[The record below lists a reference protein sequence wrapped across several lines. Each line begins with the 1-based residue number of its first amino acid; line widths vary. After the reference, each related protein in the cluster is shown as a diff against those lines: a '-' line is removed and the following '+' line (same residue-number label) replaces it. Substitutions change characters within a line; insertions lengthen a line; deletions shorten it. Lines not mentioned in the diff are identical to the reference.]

1 MVRSLAK
8 LKEKYRKEDPAV
20 VHKRAVPEL
29 VILRGHEIRDEGI
42 SERRLANLAEFAWT
56 HVHRPCEYIKDYDM
70 TEAEWQE
77 GCKLILL
84 RNFRFICKDA
94 ATPTLFDGGK
104 VERPQEDRAAW
115 EASAD
120 EVKAK
125 LSSATHVEV
134 TYEDQKSGIK
144 GVILVSRANMMFRGV
159 GEDTCAV
166 QSAARIVEDII
177 RQGGSKNTGINTV
190 WLEGHANSQG
200 KKTVLNSHNMTE
212 ALRATAM
219 RIGEEIL
226 GFSASELVPHGLR
239 TGGATAMMDVGATR
253 EQIEV
258 RGRWAP
264 GSTAVM
270 SYLASTL
277 RSEQPCFTE
286 KRSEW
291 DQRQRKD

>member
-1 MVRSLAK
+1 M
-8 LKEKYRKEDPAV
+8 
-20 VHKRAVPEL
+20 PEL
-29 VILRGHEIRDEGI
+29 VILRGHEIKDDGI
-42 SERRLANLAEFAWT
+42 VERRLANLAEFAWT

-70 TEAEWQE
+70 TEAERQE

-125 LSSATHVEV
+125 LSSATHVEM

-200 KKTVLNSHNMTE
+200 KKTVLNRTE
-212 ALRATAM
+212 STRFGPRDKPLLRLAGTL
-219 RIGEEIL
+219 L
-226 GFSASELVPHGLR
+226 GL
-239 TGGATAMMDVGATR
+239 MC
-253 EQIEV
+253 V
-258 RGRWAP
+258 RGGMQAICNIVRI
-264 GSTAVM
+264 AVDVM
-270 SYLASTL
+270 CCLLQWIVVY
-277 RSEQPCFTE
+277 
-286 KRSEW
+286 
-291 DQRQRKD
+291 